1 MKKYTK
7 VITLKISETQKQTLD
22 KLSNRNIKV
31 SNFIREAIKEKIKL
45 EAKELEVKP
54 IKIIMPF

>member
-31 SNFIREAIKEKIKL
+31 LKFC
-45 EAKELEVKP
+45 
-54 IKIIMPF
+54 